1 MNDNITY
8 IIYLKVVSQTF
19 YPVFCISTCKLSDL
33 GILSNLIG
41 LLLFS
46 NYDVLFTAIDS
57 KCKAKQ
63 NCHCELRFLL
73 QSFRVGS
80 WHCECMK

>member
-33 GILSNLIG
+33 GILSISDW
-41 LLLFS
+41 FAIS

-57 KCKAKQ
+57 ECKAKQ

>member
-33 GILSNLIG
+33 GILSNLG
-41 LLLFS
+41 S
-46 NYDVLFTAIDS
+46 GGRTS
-57 KCKAKQ
+57 KCAANEDKT
-63 NCHCELRFLL
+63 
-73 QSFRVGS
+73 
-80 WHCECMK
+80 